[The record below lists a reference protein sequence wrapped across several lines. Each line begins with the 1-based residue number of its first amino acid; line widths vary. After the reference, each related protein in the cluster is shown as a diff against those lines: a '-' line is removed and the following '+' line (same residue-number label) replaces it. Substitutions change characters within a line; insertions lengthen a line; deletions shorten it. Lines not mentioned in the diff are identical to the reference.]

1 MADELADWF
10 VHQVTV
16 TPLLGSGPY
25 GDVEGPTQTATGFL
39 DSTTR
44 LVRSGSGEEV
54 VSQATLYTA
63 VTVHDL
69 FPPGSSVTL
78 SDGRSTTVVGRS
90 RRDAP
95 GLDLPEHLEV
105 MLA

>member
-10 VHQVTV
+10 VHSVTV
-16 TPLLGSGPY
+16 TPLLGSGAY
-25 GDVEGPTQTATGFL
+25 GPSYGPDAVISGFL
-39 DSTTR
+39 DDKR
-44 LVRSGSGEEV
+44 QLVRDASGTEV

-63 VTVHDL
+63 LEHADTL
-69 FPPGSSVTL
+69 APGSRVDL
-78 SDGRSTTVVGRS
+78 GHRSAEVIGVA

-105 MLA
+105 VLT